1 MERLFDLD
9 LQLIADSVFTAVNI
23 FILFIV
29 ASYLFFNPVR
39 AFLKARQDRIRNDL
53 DTAESEKKSALE
65 MKAEYEAK
73 LKDVNKEAEE
83 ILSSARK
90 KATQNE
96 AKIVEEAKAEAARI
110 IEHARKEAE
119 LEKKRVADDMKKEM
133 VAIASCLAGKV
144 VTASID
150 TTVQDSLVEETIK
163 EMGDETWLS

>member
-9 LQLIADSVFTAVNI
+9 LQLIADSLFTAINI

-39 AFLKARQDRIRNDL
+39 NFLRARQDRIQNDL
-53 DTAESEKKSALE
+53 DTAESEKKSAIE

-73 LKDVNKEAEE
+73 LKNVNKEAEE

-96 AKIVEEAKAEAARI
+96 AKIVEEAKVEAARI

-133 VAIASCLAGKV
+133 VAIASVMAGKV
-144 VTASID
+144 VAASID
-150 TTVQDSLVEETIK
+150 TTVQDSLFDETIK
-163 EMGDETWLS
+163 EMGDRTWLS